1 MHTYGHK
8 RSVQMYMLTADD
20 VLNCVEV
27 KTSLRGGKFTKHTA
41 RTRERERGLNTTVP
55 TLLNKHEADFSFPFT
70 LRSASHSVGSRRL
83 GYLLGSLLLEHGPV
97 EDVVVLVIERAE

>member
-1 MHTYGHK
+1 
-8 RSVQMYMLTADD
+8 MLTADD

-41 RTRERERGLNTTVP
+41 RACDRERERGLNTTVP
-55 TLLNKHEADFSFPFT
+55 TLLDKREADFSFPFT